1 MQNLTFLEKATP
13 FWWMLLSLLLIFI
26 IGAADYLT
34 GSEIAFALF
43 YLFPIILVAWFSGRR
58 LGVVIGVIAA
68 ITWFIADYL
77 TNEYY
82 SQPII
87 GYWNAIVR
95 FVIFVLIAFLVP
107 ALKDLEHEKMI
118 ARIDYLTGIANR
130 RHFFQRAEAELYR
143 AQRYKHPLTLIYIDL
158 DGFKL
163 VNDNFGHQVG
173 DNLLCAFVNRTRKML
188 RKSDFMA
195 RLGGDEFVIL
205 MAETDHVSA
214 QAIVPSIQSEMLE
227 EMRQHGWP
235 VTFSI
240 GVLTYL
246 SGLMTVDELLKR
258 ADNLMYAA
266 KKDGKNAILYSI
278 FSNPDSERLLN
289 ERSYEKNIF

>member
-1 MQNLTFLEKATP
+1 MEKFIILEKVTP
-13 FWWMLLSLLLIFI
+13 AWWLFLSCFLILV
-26 IGAADYLT
+26 IGTADYLT

-118 ARIDYLTGIANR
+118 ARIDDLTGIANR
-130 RHFFQRAEAELYR
+130 RHFFQIAEAELYR
-143 AQRYKHPLTLIYIDL
+143 SQRYKHPFTLIYIDL

-163 VNDNFGHQVG
+163 VNDNLGHQVG
-173 DNLLCAFVNRTRKML
+173 DNLLCAFVNRTLKML

-205 MAETDHVSA
+205 LAETDLMSA
-214 QAIVPSIQSEMLE
+214 QTIVPCIQSEMLD
-227 EMRQHGWP
+227 EMKRRGWP
-235 VTFSI
+235 ITFSM
-240 GVLTYL
+240 GVLTYQN
-246 SGLMTVDELLKR
+246 GLTTIDELLR
-258 ADNLMYAA
+258 LADDLMYSV
-266 KKDGKNAILYSI
+266 KKKSKNAIVYSS
-278 FSNPDSERLLN
+278 FP
-289 ERSYEKNIF
+289 K

>member
-1 MQNLTFLEKATP
+1 MEKFIILEKVTP
-13 FWWMLLSLLLIFI
+13 AWWLFLSCFLILV
-26 IGAADYLT
+26 IGTADYLT

-58 LGVVIGVIAA
+58 LGVVICVIAA

-118 ARIDYLTGIANR
+118 ARIDDLTGIANR

-143 AQRYKHPLTLIYIDL
+143 AQRFKHPFTLIYIDL

-163 VNDNFGHQVG
+163 VNDNLGHQVG
-173 DNLLCAFVNRTRKML
+173 DELLCAFVNRTRKML

-205 MAETDHVSA
+205 LVETDHSAA
-214 QAIVPSIQSEMLE
+214 QATVPDIQSALLKEMQL
-227 EMRQHGWP
+227 HGWP

-246 SGLMTVDELLKR
+246 SGPTTIEELLKR
-258 ADNLMYAA
+258 ADNLMYTV
-266 KKDGKNAILYSI
+266 KKDGKNAILYST
-278 FSNPDSERLLN
+278 FTNPDSEVLLN
-289 ERSYEKNIF
+289 KKSYEKNIF